1 MLRTLSNSGVKPDL
15 PNQLS
20 DAMNIN
26 YALPHPSLKTLPG
39 PCCRPAVALVL
50 ISLMRRAGAAML
62 LIAGLWSLSYTAQA
76 ATTAVEAVQVP
87 AWVERHGDRRPA
99 QPGQLL
105 RNGDKAF
112 TATGSRMLL
121 RMSDRSVIK
130 LGEATELIMQD
141 VESTQPTPA
150 GPTEIKAALRLITGV
165 FRYATDYSSKALGNK
180 RQLSLEL
187 ATATVGIRGTD
198 FWSMTD
204 AEHDAVCIF
213 EGAVEVI
220 RADKPGIALDKP
232 GAFWVVFT
240 GQAEQPAGQ
249 ATPDQ
254 LAKFIG
260 QAEMSPGQ
268 GVLLEGGRWRVVV
281 ALMPSMSEAAA
292 LRERLRT
299 AGYPAEMITKGG
311 RHEVRINQF
320 ATREDAQTVLASLQ
334 TTAAAGV
341 PGGRVALAAE

>member
-1 MLRTLSNSGVKPDL
+1 MSTSNSQTANAPKIRA
-15 PNQLS
+15 NTF
-20 DAMNIN
+20 AR
-26 YALPHPSLKTLPG
+26 PSLAAA
-39 PCCRPAVALVL
+39 CRSWINRTAATFLSIAGIYGLSPAV
-50 ISLMRRAGAAML
+50 
-62 LIAGLWSLSYTAQA
+62 QA
-76 ATTAVEAVQVP
+76 AGTAVEAVQVP
-87 AWVERHGDRRPA
+87 AWVERHGERRPA

-105 RNGDKAF
+105 RDGDKAI
-112 TATGSRMLL
+112 TAADSRMLL

-130 LGEATELIMQD
+130 LGEQTELVMQK
-141 VESTQPTPA
+141 VASTSQMAA
-150 GPTEIKAALRLITGV
+150 GPTEVKAALRLVTGV
-165 FRYATDYSSKALGNK
+165 FRYATDYTSKALGNK
-180 RQLSLEL
+180 RELTLEL

-213 EGAVEVI
+213 EGAVEVM
-220 RADKPGIALDKP
+220 RTDKPGISLEKP

-240 GQAEQPAGQ
+240 GQPEQPAGQ

-268 GVLLEGGRWRVVV
+268 GILLEGGRWRVVV
-281 ALMPSMSEAAA
+281 GLLTGASEAAS
-292 LRERLRT
+292 LRERVRA
-299 AGYPAEMITKGG
+299 AGYPAEMIVKAG

-320 ATREDAQTVLASLQ
+320 ATREDAQAVLARLQ
-334 TTAAAGV
+334 AAAAPGI